1 MPGAKKR
8 RDGALQ
14 EPSCFIVQKHAFL
27 GRKFRISNANQ
38 RGRVGVKLA
47 HSMVQVS
54 DKAALTL

>member
-1 MPGAKKR
+1 MPAVKKR
-8 RDGALQ
+8 CDGALQ

-38 RGRVGVKLA
+38 GGVKLA

-54 DKAALTL
+54 DKAALVIYPP